1 MANFIERG
9 RDLLAINAVND
20 RRAEFELAFETI
32 SYLQRVH
39 SKARLDHNNIE
50 TVFSAVDLARTL
62 KTLPGIA
69 PEKIDAA
76 SNALIWLIVRTLEQT
91 VSFSTEGGTVQ
102 GTSDY
107 SRLATLIAELG
118 GRTPALSAAVLTFNY
133 DVGIDFSFSS
143 QGVPFS
149 YYLGDHDSG
158 VPLLKLHGSM
168 NWFRLKENKKII
180 PYNAKEYRT
189 KFRLRGHFRS
199 DSSPD
204 VFCPVSKQAA
214 EVLCGEYQHGVDL
227 EPVLVPPTWS
237 KGEYHREIGNVW
249 RRAAAELKQARHIFV
264 LGYSLPPTDQ
274 FFRLLFAL
282 GTEGEAVLRRMSI
295 YDPKPAPVA
304 ERFREMMGNA
314 ALDVLQV
321 FEMDFGGGLRHID
334 KVLFEN
340 AERRPR

>member
-39 SKARLDHNNIE
+39 SKAKLDHNNIE

-62 KTLPGIA
+62 KTLPGIDA
-69 PEKIDAA
+69 ERIDAA
-76 SNALIWLIVRTLEQT
+76 AIALNWLIVRTLEQT
-91 VSFSTEGGTVQ
+91 VKFSTEGGTVQ
-102 GTSDY
+102 GTAEY
-107 SRLATLIAELG
+107 SRLADLISELA
-118 GRTPALSAAVLTFNY
+118 GRTPPLSAAVLTFNY
-133 DVGIDFSFSS
+133 DVGLDFSFSS
-143 QGVPFS
+143 RQVPFN
-149 YYLGDHDSG
+149 YYLEEGGTG

-168 NWFRLKENKKII
+168 NWFRLKENRKII
-180 PYNAKEYRT
+180 PYTAKEYRT
-189 KFRLRGHFRS
+189 EFHLRHFRG
-199 DSSPD
+199 DSNPD
-204 VFCPVSKQAA
+204 VICQISRQAV
-214 EVLCGEYQHGVDL
+214 ELMNRQYVHGVVP

-282 GTEGEAVLRRMSI
+282 GTEGPAVLRRMSI
-295 YDPKPAPVA
+295 YDPKPAPVE
-304 ERFREMMGNA
+304 ERFRDLMGNA

-321 FEMDFGGGLRHID
+321 YGQNFGEGLNHID
-334 KVLFEN
+334 GVLFEN
-340 AERRPR
+340 AERRGR